1 MGHQKLINILFIT
14 NDRHFYHYKSVHR
27 RLYGTFSQKLKNLQI
42 FDFFQKSHMSSTL
55 KRLTITI
62 FILSAKSYLNKTR
75 LTSSKN
81 IDQVTNLI
89 EPNNASLDKVIIYNL
104 REYFTVFRS
113 ILLRFALCAFDQ
125 FFEHIT
131 LHFCLLIVQRDL
143 VILFIFDAVN
153 LN

>member
-1 MGHQKLINILFIT
+1 
-14 NDRHFYHYKSVHR
+14 
-27 RLYGTFSQKLKNLQI
+27 
-42 FDFFQKSHMSSTL
+42 MSSTL

-81 IDQVTNLI
+81 IDQITNLI

-113 ILLRFALCAFDQ
+113 ILLRFALCVFDQ